1 MRRSVLGVVLV
12 VVVTCSV
19 LAFGVGQRAAH
30 ARGGETEAAQSQP
43 ENAEQAFQELFA
55 MSKKDGKGL
64 VFHIGGQSIPGV
76 VTRVIGDDAVEVR
89 NREYGRIVLRLE
101 RVDAVA
107 AN

>member
-1 MRRSVLGVVLV
+1 MRRSVLGIAIVVSLA
-12 VVVTCSV
+12 CFV
-19 LAFGVGQRAAH
+19 LAITAGQRVAH
-30 ARGGETEAAQSQP
+30 AQSGETEAAQSQP
-43 ENAEQAFQELFA
+43 ENADQAFQELFA
-55 MSKKDGKGL
+55 MSMKDGKGL
-64 VFHIGGQSIPGV
+64 VFHVGGQSIPGV